1 MKKYLAVAVAAAA
14 MIVPATA
21 AAQTAVPFQGS
32 VYVKYQEPTWVA
44 VGWTCPTV
52 YYCGSANIA
61 GYGPAFWSFDA
72 PNGPQPLSSTQ
83 TVPPPFSPSD
93 CAEYDGTSTIT
104 LNDPPQNSTLILGE
118 TEIACSP
125 GNSGNTFGFSHL
137 VNGTNF
143 GGHPLYS
150 TGKWQV
156 QKGSGTGQFSKITDG
171 SGTDTLRDDG
181 AILKAAW
188 TGSVTEQ

>member
-21 AAQTAVPFQGS
+21 SATMVPFQGS

-44 VGWTCPTV
+44 VGWTCPTQ
-52 YYCGSANIA
+52 YYCGNANIV
-61 GYGPAFWSFDA
+61 GYGTAFWYFNA
-72 PNGPQPLSSTQ
+72 PNGPQPVS
-83 TVPPPFSPSD
+83 SD
-93 CAEYDGTSTIT
+93 CSEYDGTSTIT
-104 LNDPPQNSTLILGE
+104 LNDPPENSTLILTE
-118 TEIACSP
+118 TEHVCSP

-150 TGKWQV
+150 TGTWTV
-156 QKGSGTGQFSKITDG
+156 QKGSGTGRFSKVTCG
-171 SGTDTLRDDG
+171 QGTDTLRDDG
-181 AILKAAW
+181 AILEAAW
-188 TGSVTEQ
+188 TGTLTQVTPCN